1 MEITIKVDEGN
12 LVKVQV
18 GDEYRFVEG
27 SEENMVVSSKG
38 EILMRYCKSRGRGVK
53 ERNDYYET
61 VIPSQPAGGY
71 LQVYIPVKN
80 ALRTVHRIVAETF
93 IEKPKGY
100 GKVEVDHINRNRQ
113 DNRVENL
120 RWVTH
125 KENQANLSKFTKR
138 TYWRDITAKDL
149 TTGKIHKFKEFRT
162 MKFFARKHN
171 WGKGW
176 RIPIGHKLEKGGGIA
191 YGFYW
196 TAKTKV
202 IQEFNRP

>member
-1 MEITIKVDEGN
+1 MEITIKVDDGN

-27 SEENMVVSSKG
+27 TEENLVVSAKG
-38 EILMRYCKSRGRGVK
+38 EVLKRYCKNRKTG
-53 ERNDYYET
+53 ERRDYYET
-61 VIPSQPAGGY
+61 AIPSLAAGGY
-71 LQVYIPVKN
+71 LQVGIPVRKDIV
-80 ALRTVHRIVAETF
+80 LVHRIVAETF
-93 IEKPKGY
+93 IENPRGCK
-100 GKVEVDHINRNRQ
+100 EVDHINHNRQ

-125 KENQANLSKFTKR
+125 EENQANLRKATKR

-149 TTGKIHKFKEFRT
+149 TTGKRYRFKKFSDIKSFT
-162 MKFFARKHN
+162 LSYN

-176 RIPIGHKLEKGGGIA
+176 CIPIRRKLDQGGGVA
-191 YGFYW
+191 YGFFW

-202 IQEFNRP
+202 IQEFNQS

>member
-1 MEITIKVDEGN
+1 MEITIKVDDGN
-12 LVKVQV
+12 LVNVQV

-27 SEENMVVSSKG
+27 SERNAVVSSKG
-38 EILMRYCKSRGRGVK
+38 EILKRYCKSRGPGIN
-53 ERNDYYET
+53 ERKDYYEV
-61 VIPSQPAGGY
+61 VIPSTTQDGY
-71 LQVYIPVKN
+71 PTVSIPGRRAMK
-80 ALRTVHRIVAETF
+80 LVHRIVAETF
-93 IEKPKGY
+93 IENPRGCR
-100 GKVEVDHINRNRQ
+100 EVDHINRDKL

-125 KENQANLSKFTKR
+125 EENQANLSKITKR

-176 RIPIGHKLEKGGGIA
+176 CIPIRKKLEKGGGIA
-191 YGFYW
+191 YGFFW
-196 TAKTKV
+196 TAKTREIV
-202 IQEFNRP
+202 NIR

>member
-1 MEITIKVDEGN
+1 MEITIKVNDN
-12 LVKVQV
+12 PIKVQV
-18 GDEYRFVEG
+18 GNDEYKFVEG
-27 SEENMVVSSKG
+27 SEENLVISAKG
-38 EILMRYCKSRGRGVK
+38 EVLKRYCKDLRTR
-53 ERNDYYET
+53 ERKDYYEI
-61 VIPSQPAGGY
+61 VIPSTTRDGY
-71 LQVYIPVKN
+71 LVVGIPGRKVMK
-80 ALRTVHRIVAETF
+80 LVHRIVAEAF
-93 IEKPKGY
+93 IENPRGCR
-100 GKVEVDHINRNRQ
+100 EVDHINRNRQ

-120 RWVTH
+120 RWVTRE
-125 KENQANLSKFTKR
+125 ENQANLSKFTKR

-176 RIPIGHKLEKGGGIA
+176 RISIGHKLEKGGGIA